1 MFIRFVT
8 GTLDPRSGRRQGI
21 FEAGGALRRSGGLSA
36 SDVERLDDLR
46 EWFIDHLPIPTRFS
60 LSPRPHRKAQAL
72 SWFKDEATVYIG
84 KMREYQRVLEEY
96 DVRIEMLRTER
107 PGYIVYED
115 QHQVVAYP
123 FADTPC

>member
-1 MFIRFVT
+1 M
-8 GTLDPRSGRRQGI
+8 
-21 FEAGGALRRSGGLSA
+21 SA

-46 EWFIDHLPIPTRFS
+46 EWFIDQLPIPTRFS

-84 KMREYQRVLEEY
+84 KMREYRAVLEEY
-96 DVRIEMLRTER
+96 DVRIDMLRTER

-115 QHQVVAYP
+115 HHQVVAYP